1 MRLDRASG
9 EIFHHTFSDLP
20 SLMSEGDGIVIN
32 ETRVMKAR
40 LFGTTGTGGAIELL
54 VTGLGDDGRV
64 SGLVK
69 GLKKLKAGRVV
80 DFGNGMTGTYIDR
93 SDDIAEFQMPVPGR
107 EFSEWMEN
115 FGHTPIP
122 PYIDRD
128 DDDSDSERYQSVFA
142 HETGSC
148 AAPTAGL
155 HFTQSVL
162 SEIARRGITI
172 IKVTLHVGPGT
183 FKPIKTEN
191 ISDHTID
198 GEKAEV
204 SQSAW
209 EEVLRIKKSGGR
221 IFAVGS
227 TSVRALETA
236 ALKGGGF
243 AEKTGLYISPG
254 FDFKVV
260 DGIVTN
266 FHLPGSSLIVLVS
279 AFAGREKIM
288 SAYKTAIKEEY
299 RFYSYGDAMLII

>member
-1 MRLDRASG
+1 MRVDRATGKIS
-9 EIFHHTFSDLP
+9 HHTFSELP
-20 SLMSEGDGIVIN
+20 SMISEGDGIVIN

-40 LFGTTGTGGAIELL
+40 LYGTNDTGGAIELL
-54 VTGLGDDGRV
+54 VTSFAEDGTV

-69 GLKKLKAGRVV
+69 GLKKLKAGREI
-80 DFGNGMTGTYIDR
+80 DFGNGMRGKFVAR
-93 SDDIAEFQMPVPGR
+93 LDDIAVFQMDVSGG
-107 EFSEWMEN
+107 EFSLWMEK

-142 HETGSC
+142 RDTGSC

-155 HFTQSVL
+155 HFTKNLL
-162 SEIARRGITI
+162 SEIEKRGISI

-191 ISDHTID
+191 IADHTID
-198 GEKAEV
+198 AEEAEV

-209 EEVLRIKKSGGR
+209 DEVVRIKKSGVK

-227 TSVRALETA
+227 TSARAIETA
-236 ALKGGGF
+236 ALKEGGF
-243 AEKTGLYISPG
+243 SEKTGLYIKPG
-254 FDFKVV
+254 FDFKAI

-288 SAYKTAIKEEY
+288 TAYETAIAEKY
-299 RFYSYGDAMLII
+299 RFYSYGDAMLIA